1 MHESKPPRTIDAID
15 RDLSIERVWWQREV
29 RRTGSTA
36 HHDAQ
41 TAAARIDQLLDER
54 SALRH
59 LVPDLPDPPPRPLDG
74 PVVHDA

>member
-1 MHESKPPRTIDAID
+1 MHEPEPTRTLEQIDQQLNVERRLIAYED
-15 RDLSIERVWWQREV
+15 RGGPKSAALADVW
-29 RRTGSTA
+29 
-36 HHDAQ
+36 
-41 TAAARIDQLLDER
+41 ARIDQLLDER